1 MSGDRTTPR
10 FEVIAST
17 RRSWSVTQKRA
28 IIGEIGIGEATLS
41 DVARRHG
48 IHTSL
53 LFRWRRDLE
62 AEVPTTASE
71 PHRSGTPSAPRPA
84 LSFVPVMLAPPAQ
97 SAPAAVPCSMKPC
110 SMKPCSMKPG
120 AMKSAVMEPGI
131 IEIMIMGGRTVRV
144 GPDVDASALVRII
157 AALEGHAGG
166 LREKGR

>member
-53 LFRWRRDLE
+53 LFRWRRDLGT
-62 AEVPTTASE
+62 EVLATASE
-71 PHRSGTPSAPRPA
+71 PHRGMPSAPRPA
-84 LSFVPVMLAPPAQ
+84 LSFVPVMLTPPAQ
-97 SAPAAVPCSMKPC
+97 SAPAAVPC
-110 SMKPCSMKPG
+110 
-120 AMKSAVMEPGI
+120 AIKSAAMEPGL
-131 IEIMIMGGRTVRV
+131 IEIVIAGGRTVRV
-144 GPDVDASALVRII
+144 GPDVDAAALLRII
-157 AALEGHAGG
+157 AALEAS
-166 LREKGR
+166 R

>member
-53 LFRWRRDLE
+53 LFRWRRDLG
-62 AEVPTTASE
+62 AEVPAPASE
-71 PHRSGTPSAPRPA
+71 PHRGMPSAPRPA
-84 LSFVPVMLAPPAQ
+84 LSFVPVMLTPPAQ
-97 SAPAAVPCSMKPC
+97 SAPAAVPCSMKSG
-110 SMKPCSMKPG
+110 SMKSG
-120 AMKSAVMEPGI
+120 AMETGI
-131 IEIMIMGGRTVRV
+131 IEIVVAGGRTVRV
-144 GPDVDASALVRII
+144 GSDVDASALVRII
-157 AALEGHAGG
+157 AALEGHAEGV
-166 LREKGR
+166 REKGR

>member
-28 IIGEIGIGEATLS
+28 IVGEIGVGDASLS

-53 LFRWRRDLE
+53 LFRWRRDLVS
-62 AEVPTTASE
+62 EVPGTASE
-71 PHRSGTPSAPRPA
+71 PQRGSTPPAPRPA

-97 SAPAAVPCSMKPC
+97 SAPAAVPCSTKA
-110 SMKPCSMKPG
+110 G
-120 AMKSAVMEPGI
+120 AIGSGI
-131 IEIMIMGGRTVRV
+131 IEIVIVGGRMVRV
-144 GPDVDASALVRII
+144 GSDVDASALVRII
-157 AALEGHAGG
+157 AALESHADGV
-166 LREKGR
+166 REKGR

>member
-17 RRSWSVTQKRA
+17 RRSWSVEQKRA
-28 IIGEIGIGEATLS
+28 IIGEIGVGEATLS

-53 LFRWRRDLE
+53 LFRWRRDLG

-84 LSFVPVMLAPPAQ
+84 LSFVPVMLAQPAQ
-97 SAPAAVPCSMKPC
+97 SAPAAVPCSLK
-110 SMKPCSMKPG
+110 SG
-120 AMKSAVMEPGI
+120 ALKSAGMELGT
-131 IEIMIMGGRTVRV
+131 IEIVIAGGRTVRV

-157 AALEGHAGG
+157 AALETS
-166 LREKGR
+166 R

>member
-53 LFRWRRDLE
+53 LFRWRRDLGF
-62 AEVPTTASE
+62 EVPATASE
-71 PHRSGTPSAPRPA
+71 PHRDSTPSAPRPA
-84 LSFVPVMLAPPAQ
+84 LSFVPVMLAPPVQ
-97 SAPAAVPCSMKPC
+97 SASAAVPC
-110 SMKPCSMKPG
+110 
-120 AMKSAVMEPGI
+120 AMKSRGMETGI
-131 IEIMIMGGRTVRV
+131 IEIVVAGGRTVRV
-144 GPDVDASALVRII
+144 GSDVDASALVRII
-157 AALEGHAGG
+157 AALEGHAEGV
-166 LREKGR
+166 REKGR

>member
-17 RRSWSVTQKRA
+17 RRSWGAEQKRA
-28 IIGEIGIGEATLS
+28 IIGEIGVGDATLS

-53 LFRWRRDLE
+53 LFRWRRDLG
-62 AEVPTTASE
+62 AEVPATASE
-71 PHRSGTPSAPRPA
+71 PHRGSTPSAPRPA

-97 SAPAAVPCSMKPC
+97 SAPPAAPCSMT
-110 SMKPCSMKPG
+110 SG
-120 AMKSAVMEPGI
+120 AMKSAGMEPGI
-131 IEIMIMGGRTVRV
+131 IEIVIVGGRTVRV

-157 AALEGHAGG
+157 AALESHVEAV
-166 LREKGR
+166 RENCR

>member
-53 LFRWRRDLE
+53 LFRWRRDLG
-62 AEVPTTASE
+62 AEVPATASE
-71 PHRSGTPSAPRPA
+71 PHRGSTPSAPRPA
-84 LSFVPVMLAPPAQ
+84 LSFVPVMLRPPAQ
-97 SAPAAVPCSMKPC
+97 SAPVAVPC
-110 SMKPCSMKPG
+110 
-120 AMKSAVMEPGI
+120 AIKSAAMEPGI
-131 IEIMIMGGRTVRV
+131 IEIVIAGGRTVRV
-144 GPDVDASALVRII
+144 GSDVDAAALVRII
-157 AALEGHAGG
+157 AALEACP
-166 LREKGR
+166 

>member
-53 LFRWRRDLE
+53 LFRWCRDLG
-62 AEVPTTASE
+62 AEVPATASE
-71 PHRSGTPSAPRPA
+71 PQRGSTPSAPRPA

-97 SAPAAVPCSMKPC
+97 SAPAAVPCSMK
-110 SMKPCSMKPG
+110 SG
-120 AMKSAVMEPGI
+120 AMKSVAMEPGI
-131 IEIMIMGGRTVRV
+131 IEIVIAGGRMVRV
-144 GPDVDASALVRII
+144 GSDIDAAALVRII
-157 AALEGHAGG
+157 AALEGHAEGV
-166 LREKGR
+166 RETNR